1 MLLRRTEADGSG
13 RRHDR
18 SPKTYIG
25 NIKYSQKALYFSL
38 YDKDRTVITCCVW
51 FSRFHGTFPPDQVPR
66 TRRLQRHVHGWLFG
80 LQRSSLPVINCAP
93 RLRVT

>member
-38 YDKDRTVITCCVW
+38 YDTDRTVIHGFVW
-51 FSRFHGTFPPDQVPR
+51 
-66 TRRLQRHVHGWLFG
+66 
-80 LQRSSLPVINCAP
+80 
-93 RLRVT
+93 